1 MGTKQPAIAVFD
13 SSGQYIVSPPY
24 YTGTSYYITA
34 YGEGLAYKPIN
45 YFNWEITPPPG
56 DQYYLPE
63 FNNGYRFVF
72 NPGAVGVYNIKL
84 KYYNPQE
91 CGWSTQTSTDLEI
104 YNGNN
109 AILLITLN
117 PASEYVTISL
127 ADGASKNDVL
137 RGASTAS
144 YSLTIQLWSSFGLI
158 KQVTTDKAEY
168 RLDLTGVSPGF
179 YYIHVIKDGQTY
191 RKQLVVK

>member
-1 MGTKQPAIAVFD
+1 MTFRG
-13 SSGQYIVSPPY
+13 G
-24 YTGTSYYITA
+24 
-34 YGEGLAYKPIN
+34 
-45 YFNWEITPPPG
+45 
-56 DQYYLPE
+56 
-63 FNNGYRFVF
+63 
-72 NPGAVGVYNIKL
+72 L

-91 CGWSTQTSTDLEI
+91 CGWSNQTSTDLEI
-104 YNGNN
+104 YNGND
-109 AILLITLN
+109 AILLFTPN

-127 ADGASKNDVL
+127 AGGVSKNDVL